1 MQVPFVLGVTGGS
14 ASGKT
19 HFLKQLLAQ
28 LRPEDVCLMPADNY
42 YKTIDQVP
50 LDANGIQNFD
60 LPAAL
65 DSALYRQHIEAV
77 KDGQTIQKQEYTFN
91 NPNVVPKMLTFSPA
105 PIILIE
111 GIFVFYFAEVAKLID
126 LKVFVDAQEHIKLKR
141 RIQRDAIERGYDLD
155 DVLYRYEHHVA
166 PTYDLYVKPGAQEA
180 DIVINNNASFDR
192 ALEVLSIYLQAKV
205 AAWHRG

>member
-1 MQVPFVLGVTGGS
+1 
-14 ASGKT
+14 
-19 HFLKQLLAQ
+19 
-28 LRPEDVCLMPADNY
+28 MPADNY